1 MAGTSNASA
10 NDAAG
15 RSSRMMMW
23 MMPVMSLWIGFTL
36 PAALGVYWIANS
48 FFMMIQDM
56 FLNKYFTKEMDREET
71 EREKQKREER
81 VARMMAAREQ
91 QRQQQSQSAKQV
103 KKQEKKA
110 DKKTEKKPEK
120 KGNVTTEN
128 GRVGDR
134 PYARGRSFSPDH
146 YGD

>member
-1 MAGTSNASA
+1 
-10 NDAAG
+10 
-15 RSSRMMMW
+15 MMLW

-56 FLNKYFTKEMDREET
+56 ILNKYFTKEMDREET

-91 QRQQQSQSAKQV
+91 QRQQQMTPPVKQ
-103 KKQEKKA
+103 A
-110 DKKTEKKPEK
+110 KKTEKKPEK

-128 GRVGDR
+128 GRIGER
-134 PYARGRSFSPDH
+134 PYARGRSFHADH
-146 YGD
+146 YGE